1 MLNKITNLNMVE
13 LTNKRTSYDVQNVS
27 ETLILKGTCQIS
39 EGIINSF
46 NGTFNYTD
54 GTYIGSFYF
63 TENTYNRITKN
74 LSDIDAVIAEKAWQF
89 IDQTITEIKEKL
101 K

>member
-1 MLNKITNLNMVE
+1 MVE
-13 LTNKRTSYDVQNVS
+13 ITNKRTSYDVKNVS
-27 ETLILKGTCQIS
+27 ETLTLSGNCQIS

-63 TENTYNRITKN
+63 TETTSTRITKN
-74 LSDIDAVIAEKAWQF
+74 LSDIDAAIVETACQF
-89 IDQTITEIKEKL
+89 LDQTITEIKEEL

>member
-13 LTNKRTSYDVQNVS
+13 ITNKRTSYDVNNVS
-27 ETLILKGTCQIS
+27 ETLTLSGNFQIS

-46 NGTFNYTD
+46 NGTFND
-54 GTYIGSFYF
+54 AEGNYIGSFYF
-63 TENTYNRITKN
+63 AENASNKITKN
-74 LSDIDAVIAEKAWQF
+74 LSDIDATIAETACQF
-89 IDQTITEIKEKL
+89 IDQTITEIKEEL

>member
-13 LTNKRTSYDVQNVS
+13 ITNKRTSYDVKNVS
-27 ETLILKGTCQIS
+27 ETLTLSGNCQIS

-46 NGTFNYTD
+46 NGTFSNTE
-54 GTYIGSFYF
+54 GTYVGSFYF
-63 TENTYNRITKN
+63 TEIASNKITKN
-74 LSDIDAVIAEKAWQF
+74 LSDINAAIVETASQF
-89 IDQTITEIKEKL
+89 LDQTITEIKEEL